1 MEFQMTAAQ
10 NRTLSAIRGTLTS
23 FSTIVEDSKIITTRR
38 GWKVL
43 LVNFTTND
51 GTTYQYKISPFGGV
65 LKMQM
70 TTLDSISA
78 THDAGKV
85 SINVEIDDVETS
97 IEFEYNDF
105 MEQVNARMDLENW
118 NDAEVVYNDY
128 ILSIDDFLQYH
139 IDSDV
144 LIDIFSHNKQ

>member
-85 SINVEIDDVETS
+85 SINVEIDDVEQS
-97 IEFEYNDF
+97 IVLGYEDF
-105 MEQVNARMDLENW
+105 MEQVNARMDIENW
-118 NDAEVVYNDY
+118 NGQEVLYNDY
-128 ILSIDDFLQYH
+128 ILSVDDFLQYH